1 MILVPNICRIL
12 FFSILAALVTG
23 SALGAPSAWQGN
35 STGFAIGGF
44 DPVAYFTRREA
55 APGLEGIEHRW
66 GGTNWRF
73 ANTGNRDAFA
83 KHPNIYAPQFAGYD
97 VLSVSKGL
105 SVQGSPALWDFYQR
119 KVYLFADKK
128 NLLAWKRNRDQIIAA
143 ARANWSA
150 LGDNLPGTSEK

>member
-1 MILVPNICRIL
+1 MILVPYICRIL
-12 FFSILAALVTG
+12 LHSILAALVTG
-23 SALGAPSAWQGN
+23 SALGAPSAWQDY
-35 STGFAIGGF
+35 STGYAIGGF

-66 GGTNWRF
+66 GGMYWRF

-83 KHPNIYAPQFAGYD
+83 KFPNIYAPQFAGYD

-105 SVQGSPALWDFYQR
+105 SVQGNPALWDIYQR

-128 NLLAWKRNRDQIIAA
+128 NLLAWKRNQDQIIAA